1 MDSTLHNTFCSQ
13 TQCFVTSGSALTN
26 ITRIVGLRA
35 DKDYAL
41 FWWNKICPPHLSFA
55 HCCQVSTYFLANLRK
70 KFSKMQN
77 PYGHRNFFANSYFL
91 RPLLKYLAEFSA
103 TWQQC
108 FCHESDTFSNIASE
122 SLSTQSLNLSNSQ
135 LEYFRKVCFNPAD
148 IVRFNSLILLIAGH
162 GLLKHVYYKL

>member
-1 MDSTLHNTFCSQ
+1 MDLDSTLHNTFCSQ

-108 FCHESDTFSNIASE
+108 FCHESDRYLFKYCIRIAIHAKFESFKLTTRIFS
-122 SLSTQSLNLSNSQ
+122 QSMFQPSRYS
-135 LEYFRKVCFNPAD
+135 KV
-148 IVRFNSLILLIAGH
+148 
-162 GLLKHVYYKL
+162 